1 MRSWGSPTSFA
12 RPDLPRRR
20 ELAGL
25 LEDQAAEVRE
35 GRAVGVRRWVP
46 HSRTLQRLRT
56 MQEYLADRNFNADS
70 RRSAIEFSG
79 GEKARV
85 VDDPRPA
92 VHAQGFL
99 GTGDEEG
106 PCCMET
112 LRDPFERWRGFDHAT
127 RTNLALPSLVI
138 RLSDLTAIATS
149 VARRASRRDFNV
161 SPMTR
166 L

>member
-79 GEKARV
+79 GEKARL
-85 VDDPRPA
+85 VDDARPA
-92 VHAQGFL
+92 VHAQGSL
-99 GTGDEEG
+99 GTGDEED
-106 PCCMET
+106 EADIRVDDNV
-112 LRDPFERWRGFDHAT
+112 LDRVE
-127 RTNLALPSLVI
+127 VI
-138 RLSDLTAIATS
+138 
-149 VARRASRRDFNV
+149 VARSIGNEQGLVVEDLHKAGRVAAGRNV
-161 SPMTR
+161 GFAGGIRSAKA
-166 L
+166 